1 MQALRLAVTICN
13 YKIIT
18 NFSNMKI
25 DYLQTP
31 LKFNIIVSFR
41 QLYERAFPADE
52 RRDFDLLLDIFAKS
66 DGKFKVLVVKDDD
79 GAFAGFLTFWEWDD
93 FVYGEH
99 FAVEE
104 AMRGRKIG
112 EQVLRHFIALTSKP
126 VVIEVEPPVAGDIT
140 EKRVRFYERNGGVM
154 HADYRYIQPPY
165 SPDRHSLE
173 LKLMTF
179 GEPVSEAMLDKMV
192 ARIHR
197 EVYGVK

>member
-66 DGKFKVLVVKDDD
+66 DG
-79 GAFAGFLTFWEWDD
+79 WDD

-140 EKRVRFYERNGGVM
+140 EKRVRFYERNGGVL
-154 HADYRYIQPPY
+154 HAGYRYIQPPY

-173 LKLMTF
+173 LNLMTF
-179 GEPVSEAMLDKMV
+179 GAPVTEAILDKMV